1 MNKKYS
7 YRCQLQLQNKG
18 QNNSHNC
25 DYSLDLMD
33 QTTSNKLFWNR
44 QNKTVSSEFLLNL
57 YCNLMVI
64 IKYKSLLNETIEK
77 WCLKHHISYLSTN
90 ETKVITLYS
99 KKMETKHKMP
109 WSVHSQKK
117 NLISPWAEIFTFS
130 YIYKTNTQ
138 LKTYLYTDWVERMR
152 KKRNIKWW
160 DVYFWIKPKLR
171 FLAKCK
177 PQWLWLP
184 NK

>member
-1 MNKKYS
+1 MQKSVTASKYKPCNRLLLKKIYEFNEIINYNLNKKYS

-77 WCLKHHISYLSTN
+77 
-90 ETKVITLYS
+90 
-99 KKMETKHKMP
+99 
-109 WSVHSQKK
+109 
-117 NLISPWAEIFTFS
+117 
-130 YIYKTNTQ
+130 
-138 LKTYLYTDWVERMR
+138 
-152 KKRNIKWW
+152 
-160 DVYFWIKPKLR
+160 
-171 FLAKCK
+171 
-177 PQWLWLP
+177 
-184 NK
+184 